1 MATGTKRKLAALLLV
16 TVSSALAVLLAEAGL
31 RLALNPADFL
41 HATLVS
47 DSVLGHRIRPLTT
60 GHDALGFRNREV
72 PGHANVVA
80 IGDSFTYGVSA
91 PRDGSWPQQLSGLLG
106 ETAYNMGLGGYGP
119 LQYLQLART
128 TARQLNPRVWV
139 VGFYFGNDLMDSYY
153 VAHGL
158 SHWKEWRLS
167 VRPSGDLTEFD
178 KAGMAGPKKRFAG
191 LRDWLSRHSLL
202 YSVARATVLQH
213 LGSQEREEMV
223 RQSAPDV
230 QWSWRDPA
238 RVDVR
243 TVFTPQ
249 VRLAAVNLDSGPVR
263 EGLQISQRA
272 LAAIQTEAD
281 NQSVRLILV
290 LIPTKERAY
299 CAQLKLTATTLP
311 ASHAALCVAED
322 KTKAELMRYVG
333 ERGIHTVDA
342 TQALEAQIERHVQL
356 YPVNSDGHLQSS
368 GYAVIAKLAADAIR
382 LHAARP

>member
-16 TVSSALAVLLAEAGL
+16 SVSSALAVLLAEAGL

-106 ETAYNMGLGGYGP
+106 ETVYNMGLGGYGP
-119 LQYLQLART
+119 LQYLQLARA

-139 VGFYFGNDLMDSYY
+139 VGLYFGNDLMDSYY

-158 SHWKEWRLS
+158 PHWKEWRLS
-167 VRPSGDLTEFD
+167 VRPSGALTEFD

-191 LRDWLSRHSLL
+191 LRDWLSRHCLL

-213 LGSQEREEMV
+213 LASQEREEMV

-238 RVDVR
+238 KVDVR

-249 VRLAAVNLDSGPVR
+249 VRLAAVDLDSGPVR

-281 NQSVRLILV
+281 SQGVKLILV

-311 ASHAALCVAED
+311 ASHATLCVAED
-322 KTKAELMRYVG
+322 KTKAELMRYIS

-356 YPVNSDGHLQSS
+356 YPVDSDGHLQSS
-368 GYAVIAKLAADAIR
+368 GYAVIAKLAADAVR

>member
-1 MATGTKRKLAALLLV
+1 MATGTKRKFAALLLV
-16 TVSSALAVLLAEAGL
+16 IVSSALAVLLAEAGL

-47 DSVLGHRIRPLTT
+47 DSILGHRIRPLTT

-119 LQYLQLART
+119 LQYLHLART
-128 TARQLNPRVWV
+128 TASQLNPRVWV

-158 SHWKEWRLS
+158 PHWKEWRLS
-167 VRPSGDLTEFD
+167 VRPSGALTEFD

-238 RVDVR
+238 KVDVR

-249 VRLAAVNLDSGPVR
+249 VRLAAVDLDTGPVR

-281 NQSVRLILV
+281 NQGVKLILV

-311 ASHAALCVAED
+311 ASHATLCVAED

-356 YPVNSDGHLQSS
+356 YPVDSDGHLQSS